1 VELIF
6 QPDARLLASRRRILQ
21 EYCAWGVTVRRQR
34 DHHAK
39 EFTSSSARS
48 YLYTDMSNSPEGQI
62 SPATANASVSRKPES
77 NVAKSWFIPP
87 IVVPAFLILLIVAR
101 AVYTAF
107 S

>member
-1 VELIF
+1 M
-6 QPDARLLASRRRILQ
+6 
-21 EYCAWGVTVRRQR
+21 
-34 DHHAK
+34 
-39 EFTSSSARS
+39 
-48 YLYTDMSNSPEGQI
+48 DMSNSPEGQI